1 MKKMIQ
7 LIVSIIAL
15 TVMAPGHAE
24 TSQDVDCLA
33 KNIFYE
39 AGSEPEE
46 GKVAVGVVTLNRVRE
61 GFGRTICE
69 VVHQRTQ
76 FSKNIEIQKT
86 RLVKTGWFGRTEEV
100 AYTEIKTRVS
110 TICQFSWAC
119 ANMPKPKMLDYR
131 WQESRRVAQSL
142 VDGDYSDLLDKYS
155 SAMYFH
161 SAKIRPTWARQK
173 VFLNKVGSQVFYSN

>member
-1 MKKMIQ
+1 MKKMISF
-7 LIVSIIAL
+7 IVSIIAL

-24 TSQDVDCLA
+24 TLQDVDCLA

-76 FSKNIEIQKT
+76 FSKSIEIQKT
-86 RLVKTGWFGRTEEV
+86 RLVKTGWFGRSEPV
-100 AYTEIKTRVS
+100 AYTETYTRTS
-110 TICQFSWAC
+110 TVCQFSWAC
-119 ANMPKPKMLDYR
+119 LNMPKPKMFDNR

-142 VDGDYSDLLDKYS
+142 VDGDYGDLIDKYS

-161 SAKIRPTWARQK
+161 STRIKPIWTRQMM
-173 VFLNKVGSQVFYSN
+173 VVSKVGGHVFYSN

>member
-24 TSQDVDCLA
+24 TSQDVECLA
-33 KNIFYE
+33 RNIFYE

-46 GKVAVGVVTLNRVRE
+46 GKVAVGIVTLNRVRE

-69 VVHQRTQ
+69 VVYQRTQ
-76 FSKNIEIQKT
+76 LTRSIQVQTT
-86 RLVKTGWFGRTEEV
+86 RLVKTGWFSRPEPV
-100 AYTEIKTRVS
+100 AYTETRTS
-110 TICQFSWAC
+110 TATVCQFSWAC
-119 ANMPKPKMLDYR
+119 ANMPKPKMLDNR
-131 WQESRRVAQSL
+131 WRESKRIAQSL
-142 VDGDYSDLLDKYS
+142 VDGDYEELIDKYS

-161 SAKIRPTWARQK
+161 SYRINPTWARQK
-173 VFLNKVGSQVFYSN
+173 IIVSRVGGHVFYSN